1 MSALASR
8 SDEALREAG
17 DPLASIR
24 ARGLI
29 SLTTAA
35 HGGVTRRAR
44 VREEG
49 ALRLRFPREARDRLD
64 AVLVNVAGGMA
75 GGDVFGVSLSA
86 GEGARLMVTTAA
98 AEKVYRALGRE
109 TVANFA
115 LEAGEGASLAF
126 LPQETI
132 LFDRVRLSRRFDLA
146 MHASARLIACDLT
159 ILGRAA
165 MGEDVRSL
173 WLNDQWRLRRAG
185 KLIWAD
191 AMRIDGDAQQ
201 QLAALATGGGA
212 RAFGSLLY
220 AAPDAA
226 RHLEALRASLSAAPG
241 CEAAA
246 TSFDGLLVARFMA
259 HDGAGARAAMARA
272 LALLPDAAPPRSW
285 ST

>member
-1 MSALASR
+1 MSVVESPSER
-8 SDEALREAG
+8 THVDAG

-29 SLTTAA
+29 ALSTKCD
-35 HGGVTRRAR
+35 GGVTRRVR

-49 ALRLRFPREARDRLD
+49 ALRLRFPREAKDRLD

-75 GGDVFGVSLSA
+75 GGDVFDVSLSA
-86 GEGARLMVTTAA
+86 GENTRLMVTSAA

-109 TVANFA
+109 TRTSLA
-115 LEAGEGASLAF
+115 LDVEAGASLAF

-132 LFDRVRLSRRFDLA
+132 LFDRVRLSRRFDVS

-173 WLNDQWRLRRAG
+173 WLNDQWRLRREG
-185 KLIWAD
+185 RLIWAD
-191 AMRIDGDAQQ
+191 ATRIDGDATQ
-201 QLAALATGGGA
+201 QLAPLATGAGA
-212 RAFGSLLY
+212 RAFGMLLY

-226 RHLEALRASLSAAPG
+226 RHLEALRASLAEAPG

-246 TSFDGLLVARFMA
+246 TSFEGLLVARFVA
-259 HDGAGARAAMARA
+259 HDGQHARAAIARA

-285 ST
+285 AT